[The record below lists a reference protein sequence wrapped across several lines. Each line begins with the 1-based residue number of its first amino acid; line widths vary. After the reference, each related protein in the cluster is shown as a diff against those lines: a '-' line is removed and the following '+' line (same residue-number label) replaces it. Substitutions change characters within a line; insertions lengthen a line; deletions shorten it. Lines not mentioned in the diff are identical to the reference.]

1 MIMLVIEQQ
10 LGEQNVLKSLILLGR
25 VSPVKIFKHYAICY
39 EAQSPLSKEKRE
51 ELKKLGWSCERH
63 SRTRRE
69 MWVYNYPEGM
79 TEVEDVLK
87 GIGTEIH

>member
-1 MIMLVIEQQ
+1 MLVLEKQ
-10 LGEQNVLKSLILLGR
+10 LGETNVLKSLNLLGR
-25 VSPVKIFKHYAICY
+25 VSPIKIFKDYAICY
-39 EAQSPLSKEKRE
+39 EAQSPLGKEKRK
-51 ELKKLGWSCERH
+51 ELKKLGWSCKRH

-69 MWVYNYPEGM
+69 MWVYNYPDGV